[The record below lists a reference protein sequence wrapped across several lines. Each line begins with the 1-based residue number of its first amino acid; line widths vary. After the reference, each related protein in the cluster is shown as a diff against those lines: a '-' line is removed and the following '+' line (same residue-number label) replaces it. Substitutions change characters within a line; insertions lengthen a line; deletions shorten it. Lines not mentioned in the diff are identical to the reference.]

1 MRRSA
6 VVFVAWGLW
15 LGVWT
20 VVQLVFLHATLPE
33 RTIQWVMLGGAAA
46 GALASGAAIWQLG
59 RSRRRTPETVKL
71 ITDDSAATAAFAVGL
86 AVALVGTSFGLFLL
100 LIGGGIA
107 GLGLGG
113 LIREQIARA
122 RDRRQGRIR

>member
-20 VVQLVFLHATLPE
+20 AVQLLFLHATLPE

-46 GALASGAAIWQLG
+46 GALTSGAAVWRLG
-59 RSRRRTPETVKL
+59 RARRTRETVQL

-86 AVALVGTSFGLFLL
+86 AVALVGASFGLFLL

-107 GLGLGG
+107 VLGLGG
-113 LIREQIARA
+113 LVREQIARG
-122 RDRRQGRIR
+122 RDRRQGRVP

>member
-20 VVQLVFLHATLPE
+20 AVQLVFLHATLPE

-46 GALASGAAIWQLG
+46 GALASG
-59 RSRRRTPETVKL
+59 RR
-71 ITDDSAATAAFAVGL
+71 GL
-86 AVALVGTSFGLFLL
+86 A
-100 LIGGGIA
+100 
-107 GLGLGG
+107 
-113 LIREQIARA
+113 ART
-122 RDRRQGRIR
+122 RPPHTPKRCS

>member
-1 MRRSA
+1 M
-6 VVFVAWGLW
+6 FVAWGLW

-46 GALASGAAIWQLG
+46 GAIASGAAIWQLG
-59 RSRRRTPETVKL
+59 RARRTTKTVRL

-86 AVALVGTSFGLFLL
+86 AVALVGASFGLFLL
-100 LIGGGIA
+100 LIGGGHRRTRSRRTGPRADRPRPRPRA
-107 GLGLGG
+107 G
-113 LIREQIARA
+113 E
-122 RDRRQGRIR
+122 DP

>member
-15 LGVWT
+15 LGVWSG
-20 VVQLVFLHATLPE
+20 VQLVFLHATLPE

-46 GALASGAAIWQLG
+46 GALASGAAIWQFG
-59 RSRRRTPETVKL
+59 RARPTPETPKL

-86 AVALVGTSFGLFLL
+86 AVALVGASFGLFLL

-113 LIREQIARA
+113 LIREQIARG
-122 RDRRQGRIR
+122 RDREQGRVR